1 MKKLFFTR
9 GAFKHRGP
17 AWGSMRKAVWRCCDK
32 GGTTPPELFSERN
45 PQRRNKELSLKLIL
59 LENGNI
65 EVSI

>member
-1 MKKLFFTR
+1 
-9 GAFKHRGP
+9 
-17 AWGSMRKAVWRCCDK
+17 MRKAVWRCCDK